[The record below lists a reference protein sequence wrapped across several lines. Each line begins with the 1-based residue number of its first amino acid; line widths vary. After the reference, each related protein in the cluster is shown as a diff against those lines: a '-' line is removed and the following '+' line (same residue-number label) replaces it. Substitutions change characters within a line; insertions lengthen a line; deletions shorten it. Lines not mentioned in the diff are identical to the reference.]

1 MLAALWRLGRQVQ
14 ASSAQVA
21 DLRALAS
28 TDPLTGLANRRA
40 LSMRL
45 TAEEQRCCRSGLSA
59 GILVLDVDDLK
70 GSNDRLGH
78 AAGDE
83 ILCHVAAALRR
94 VTRAGDLI
102 ARTGGDEFVALMV
115 DLPVGG
121 LADVKERIERELTT
135 TSVSA
140 SVGWAERS
148 AAGGLEAAW
157 HVADLEMY
165 HQKLSRRASR
175 QSQYR
180 RVAAVTI
187 EEEPP
192 MTPHQ
197 MSSVRAEALFAS
209 PLQRSQAPT
218 PVDVRRAASAALLR
232 HGTGGCAQLVAQE
245 FGEHPDEA
253 LNRMRWILTA
263 MRSAYPQWRTS
274 SHPRTASAE
283 FAKYQ
288 VAPIPSRRLLRG
300 AGLPPGGLGRYVHS

>member
-1 MLAALWRLGRQVQ
+1 MALDLPAADAVVAVLPIGDGTCNEPIAALVAAVEPGRSAAGAGQVVGKAAGVLAALWRLERQVQ
-14 ASSAQVA
+14 ASGAQVA

-135 TSVSA
+135 ASVSA

-148 AAGGLEAAW
+148 AGGGLEAAW

-165 HQKLSRRASR
+165 HQKLSRR
-175 QSQYR
+175 
-180 RVAAVTI
+180 
-187 EEEPP
+187 
-192 MTPHQ
+192 
-197 MSSVRAEALFAS
+197 SVNS
-209 PLQRSQAPT
+209 PSCVGW
-218 PVDVRRAASAALLR
+218 PV
-232 HGTGGCAQLVAQE
+232 HGYL
-245 FGEHPDEA
+245 
-253 LNRMRWILTA
+253 
-263 MRSAYPQWRTS
+263 Y
-274 SHPRTASAE
+274 
-283 FAKYQ
+283 
-288 VAPIPSRRLLRG
+288 
-300 AGLPPGGLGRYVHS
+300 